1 MKKKQKAEP
10 ESRRKSSYKGN
21 SRNNSKSG
29 GLTFSEKKRLI
40 QLKHILSGKSI
51 EKEKPTTAQRTI
63 TFEKM
68 FRDGICQVSH
78 RYYTKMVEFFDIN
91 YSLLEVDEQADIL
104 AQYSK
109 LINYFDPSV
118 KFELVLF
125 NRQVNEQMLTEQFD
139 IPWQEDD
146 FNDIREEYTEMLKKQ
161 AAKGNNGIIK
171 SKYLIFGVESNGYKE
186 AKSRLNNIEK
196 DVIRNLN
203 NIGTL
208 ARGLDGKERLRI
220 LHEYF
225 NQDTMEPFRFSFK
238 DLAESGK
245 SVKDYIAPPGFDF
258 RYPNRFKSGN
268 MYGCVSYL
276 DIIAPKFTD
285 ELIKQLLDIDANLTI
300 SMHMQTEDP
309 VKAIKK
315 LKAVI
320 SNIQKMKI
328 EEQKKAVRSGYDMDI
343 LPTDIVTYEKDTLEF
358 LDDLNTSNQ
367 KMINMTFLITCYG
380 RTKRE
385 LESLMQRVSGIIQ
398 QANCDLRCLQYL
410 QEQGLMAS
418 APIGCNETGIE
429 RTLSTKSTAILVP
442 FCTQELFMPAPAI
455 YYGLNALSNNMI
467 MADRK
472 RLRTPNGVILG
483 TPGSGKSFS
492 AKREILSCFLI
503 TKDDIIICDPEGEY
517 FALVAALHG
526 QVVKLATNSKDYL
539 NPMDIQ
545 LSHKGDKE
553 ALKLKSDFIITLC
566 DLIAG
571 GKDGLE
577 NDEKG
582 IIDEC
587 IRHIYDKYF
596 ENPGEVVWH
605 RVSLGKGSEY
615 GGAGEWIN
623 LSESKLGK
631 KEKEQMAVV
640 KPYMQCE
647 FIHAMGNGPGGI
659 KEYIDRLYRYD
670 GFFGAFAWEWCDHA
684 IDMGDSKYFYGG
696 DFGEYPNDGN
706 FCVDGLVYPDRRPH
720 TGLLEYKQAIK
731 PFAIKSYS
739 NIMVVENRY
748 DFAELDD
755 KLYFEVNGERMEFDV
770 PPRGK
775 KSFPRPNGDVVM
787 VKAYQKSDTLWAKKG
802 YEVGFEQLIV
812 NDTVLKLEPV
822 NADGS
827 FEVSEQGRNI
837 TIKGNNF
844 EYIFDKSTG
853 NFKKLSDA
861 VTRPVEWNMWR
872 APTDNDR
879 NIMRDWINADYHREQ
894 SYVYDCTYDVTDT
907 VTIKCHNA
915 LIPVVQRKHM
925 DIETVWTI
933 YANGIID
940 MQSSVKVGE
949 NLPVIPRF
957 GLRFFT
963 KGENVKYYGYGPYE
977 SYSDKHLCT
986 YIDEFNTTVSDMY
999 EPYIKPQENGSHFG
1013 TRYVETENIRVS
1025 SDTPFSFS
1033 ALHYTQEELTE
1044 KKHNFEIEKCDDTV
1058 LCIDYKQNG
1067 IGQNSCGPL
1076 TQEEYRFDESEFE
1089 FKIRI
1094 EIK

>member
-1 MKKKQKAEP
+1 MKTKRKAEP
-10 ESRRKSSYKGN
+10 ERRGKSKTV
-21 SRNNSKSG
+21 NNSG
-29 GLTFSEKKRLI
+29 GLSFSEKKRLM
-40 QLKHILSGKSI
+40 QLKHILSGKGK
-51 EKEKPTTAQRTI
+51 EKEKPTTAQKTI

-78 RYYTKMVEFFDIN
+78 CYYTKMVEFFDIN

-118 KFELVLF
+118 RFELVLF

-171 SKYLIFGVESNGYKE
+171 SKYLIFGLESNGYKE

-483 TPGSGKSFS
+483 TPGSGKSFC

-596 ENPGEVVWH
+596 ENPVPENMPILEDLYNALLKHKNPKAERIANSLVLYVHGSQNYFNHHTNVDSGNRIMCFDIRDLGNQLKELGMLIVQDAVWN
-605 RVSLGKGSEY
+605 RVSQNRERKIATRYYCDEFHLLLKEKQTAIYSVEIWKRFRKWGGIPTGLTQNVGDFLRSEEIEGILGNSDFVYLLNQNAKDQ
-615 GGAGEWIN
+615 AI
-623 LSESKLGK
+623 LADKLG
-631 KEKEQMAVV
+631 
-640 KPYMQCE
+640 
-647 FIHAMGNGPGGI
+647 
-659 KEYIDRLYRYD
+659 
-670 GFFGAFAWEWCDHA
+670 
-684 IDMGDSKYFYGG
+684 
-696 DFGEYPNDGN
+696 
-706 FCVDGLVYPDRRPH
+706 
-720 TGLLEYKQAIK
+720 
-731 PFAIKSYS
+731 
-739 NIMVVENRY
+739 
-748 DFAELDD
+748 
-755 KLYFEVNGERMEFDV
+755 
-770 PPRGK
+770 
-775 KSFPRPNGDVVM
+775 
-787 VKAYQKSDTLWAKKG
+787 
-802 YEVGFEQLIV
+802 
-812 NDTVLKLEPV
+812 
-822 NADGS
+822 
-827 FEVSEQGRNI
+827 
-837 TIKGNNF
+837 
-844 EYIFDKSTG
+844 
-853 NFKKLSDA
+853 LSDKQLSY
-861 VTRPVEWNMWR
+861 VTNSEPGSGLILFDNVVIPFVDKY
-872 APTDNDR
+872 PTDTKTYR
-879 NIMRDWINADYHREQ
+879 IMNTKPEE
-894 SYVYDCTYDVTDT
+894 S
-907 VTIKCHNA
+907 
-915 LIPVVQRKHM
+915 VQKE
-925 DIETVWTI
+925 DAV
-933 YANGIID
+933 
-940 MQSSVKVGE
+940 
-949 NLPVIPRF
+949 
-957 GLRFFT
+957 
-963 KGENVKYYGYGPYE
+963 
-977 SYSDKHLCT
+977 
-986 YIDEFNTTVSDMY
+986 
-999 EPYIKPQENGSHFG
+999 
-1013 TRYVETENIRVS
+1013 
-1025 SDTPFSFS
+1025 
-1033 ALHYTQEELTE
+1033 
-1044 KKHNFEIEKCDDTV
+1044 
-1058 LCIDYKQNG
+1058 
-1067 IGQNSCGPL
+1067 
-1076 TQEEYRFDESEFE
+1076 
-1089 FKIRI
+1089 
-1094 EIK
+1094 